1 MLNRNKRY
9 EREEKELEE
18 IKEKTETT
26 AQIKLFKDE
35 VFSLKADLALAQA
48 EKEDSDKHADMLS
61 RLYEI
66 NIIDQD
72 GNLINKNS
80 FLW

>member
-18 IKEKTETT
+18 IKEKTETA
-26 AQIKLFKDE
+26 AQIKLLQDE
-35 VFSLKADLALAQA
+35 VFTLKADLALVQA
-48 EKEDSDKHADMLS
+48 KKQDFDKHADMLS
-61 RLYEI
+61 RLYEN

-72 GNLINKNS
+72 RNLINKN
-80 FLW
+80 

>member
-18 IKEKTETT
+18 IKEKTKIA
-26 AQIKLFKDE
+26 AQIKLLQDE
-35 VFSLKADLALAQA
+35 VFSLKADLALSQA
-48 EKEDSDKHADMLS
+48 EKQDSDKHADMLS
-61 RLYEI
+61 RLYEN

-72 GNLINKNS
+72 GNLINKN
-80 FLW
+80 